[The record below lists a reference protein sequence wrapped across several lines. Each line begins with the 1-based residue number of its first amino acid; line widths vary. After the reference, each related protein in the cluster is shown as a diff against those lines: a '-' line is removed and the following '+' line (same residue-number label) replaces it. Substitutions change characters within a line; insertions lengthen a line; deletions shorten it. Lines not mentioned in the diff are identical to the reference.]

1 MGLELKVGERYF
13 REDGDLT
20 EPLEESSGEQYP
32 FIDPKYRITY
42 QKDGKRYKGSRSSA
56 DLVRQLKVTP
66 NAPVVSIAKEAKVH
80 SSAENVIWN

>member
-20 EPLEESSGEQYP
+20 DPLEESSGERYP

-42 QKDGKRYKGSRSSA
+42 QKDGKQYKGSVSSA

-66 NAPVVSIAKEAKVH
+66 DAPVVTIAKEAKVH
-80 SSAENVIWN
+80 SPAENIIWS